1 MRSIFGS
8 DQAINKDGLVDRF
21 KDQLLIVMLKR
32 LGGGPL
38 QISIAEIDQ
47 TGSDLVTFRLDDDNF
62 VLDLI
67 KKS

>member
-1 MRSIFGS
+1 MRSILGS
-8 DQAINKDGLVDRF
+8 DHAISKDGLVDRF

-38 QISIAEIDQ
+38 QIPIAEIDQ
-47 TGSDLVTFRLDDDNF
+47 TGSDLVTFRLDDDSF